1 MPLPDKE
8 PKFKITF
15 VQAVEKYNC
24 LYDTASPQNNDNTL
38 CGIIIN
44 YFVEREKNI
53 QQVIKCS
60 ILNFVSE

>member
-1 MPLPDKE
+1 MYIRLLCIIMPLPDKE

-44 YFVEREKNI
+44 YFV
-53 QQVIKCS
+53 C
-60 ILNFVSE
+60 